1 VTFRGEKYRE
11 IAGDTKQAALKRL
24 RELETRLEKG
34 KDISPKKV
42 PFDFLCDEYLRWTQT
57 NLAPQTI
64 RERVIAVRAH
74 LKPFFSGLASD
85 VDVRSVEA
93 YKILRM
99 GKNISPCTMNSELK
113 VISCILKFGI
123 ENKYIEDMPKIR
135 RVKVP
140 KKIPRFLSAEEIGKV
155 LAAARPDVR
164 PMLQLLMF
172 SGIRK
177 GELRHMEWDDIDFE
191 NRLLHVR
198 PKDTWRP
205 KTANSVRTIPL
216 CEPAIGALQMA
227 RERAEKRSVKSSLV
241 FPGRKGPLTD
251 IRASLNGACE
261 RAGVPHIHV
270 HGLRHTFG
278 SQMGMAGAD
287 PFAIMKALGHSDLQ
301 MTMHY
306 VSLGKSHI
314 REQVEKLNGIHVPQ
328 APVRNPH
335 ASKTGATFP
344 ALRLV

>member
-1 VTFRGEKYRE
+1 VSRVYKKIRRDGKPRWYVCVTFRGEKYRE

-74 LKPFFSGLASD
+74 LKPFFTGLASD

-93 YKILRM
+93 YKIFRM

-113 VISCILKFGI
+113 VISCILKFGV
-123 ENKYIEDMPKIR
+123 ENEYIEEMPKIR
-135 RVKVP
+135 RLKVP
-140 KKIPRFLSAEEIGKV
+140 KKTPRFLSAEEIGKV

-177 GELRHMEWDDIDFE
+177 GELRHLEWDDVDFE

-198 PKDTWRP
+198 PKDT
-205 KTANSVRTIPL
+205 
-216 CEPAIGALQMA
+216 
-227 RERAEKRSVKSSLV
+227 
-241 FPGRKGPLTD
+241 
-251 IRASLNGACE
+251 
-261 RAGVPHIHV
+261 
-270 HGLRHTFG
+270 
-278 SQMGMAGAD
+278 
-287 PFAIMKALGHSDLQ
+287 
-301 MTMHY
+301 
-306 VSLGKSHI
+306 
-314 REQVEKLNGIHVPQ
+314 
-328 APVRNPH
+328 
-335 ASKTGATFP
+335 
-344 ALRLV
+344 